1 MSTAPIVP
9 IDANDPDTMPRLL
22 RQWETATP
30 TVQGLFGHSFKTYI
44 QAHLGQPPAVKQP
57 KPRAAIDPGDP
68 ATVAKLHREW
78 VKAPALA
85 RRIFGNNFAQFVQAH
100 PVKSQ

>member
-30 TVQGLFGHSFKTYI
+30 TVQGLFGHSFKKYI
-44 QAHLGQPPAVKQP
+44 QEGLNVGTNQRIALDISLQLGNQVESV
-57 KPRAAIDPGDP
+57 
-68 ATVAKLHREW
+68 TVSADVTL
-78 VKAPALA
+78 
-85 RRIFGNNFAQFVQAH
+85 
-100 PVKSQ
+100 